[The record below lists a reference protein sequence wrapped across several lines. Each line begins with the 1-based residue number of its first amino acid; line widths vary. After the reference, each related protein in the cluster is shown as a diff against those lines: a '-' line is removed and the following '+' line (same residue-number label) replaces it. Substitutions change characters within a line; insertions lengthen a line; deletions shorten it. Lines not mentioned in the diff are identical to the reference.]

1 MCPPWISAGDGLLV
15 VSVRRFVHQNQNLI
29 NHLDF
34 LWIYSICPATRL
46 YWKCIDTSGG
56 NVDLLQKRSAYKSSK
71 NHFDDPILNV
81 PLKGEGNIQNYNWCV
96 RISLECFCILNM
108 PPCTQ
113 ISWFSINQSLTF
125 LEKNSQKSDR
135 FPPLTQASFHMSV
148 FFDRFVEFW

>member
-29 NHLDF
+29 NQLD
-34 LWIYSICPATRL
+34 LVQIYSKCQATRL
-46 YWKCIDTSGG
+46 SWKYIDTSGG

-71 NHFDDPILNV
+71 NHLDDPILNV
-81 PLKGEGNIQNYNWCV
+81 PLKGEGNIPNYNWAA
-96 RISLECFCILNM
+96 RFSLDSFCILNT

-125 LEKNSQKSDR
+125 LEENSQKSDR
-135 FPPLTQASFHMSV
+135 FPPLTQTSFHMSV